1 VTLAPATLLRR
12 TSSAVARELNLETA
26 RTGPDGLSV
35 IYGRGENSIRLFL
48 THDVAPD
55 QPVVAIVPLGDDGLD
70 RIDALTRLWRAVN
83 EYHVPPD
90 PRLTAQQRRR
100 LRHMLQAIDGHTE
113 LASYREIA
121 HALFGER
128 RVSETPWKT
137 SALRDVTIDLVKDGL
152 ALVAGGYRML
162 LRRRR
167 RH

>member
-1 VTLAPATLLRR
+1 MLR
-12 TSSAVARELNLETA
+12 TISSAIARELDLDTA
-26 RTGPDGLSV
+26 RTGADGLSV
-35 IYGRGENSIRLFL
+35 IYGRGETSIRLL
-48 THDVAPD
+48 LAHDAVPD
-55 QPVVAIVPLGDDGLD
+55 QPVVAIVPLGADGLD

-83 EYHVPPD
+83 DHQVPPD

-100 LRHMLQAIDGHTE
+100 LRHMLQAVDGHAE

-121 HALFGER
+121 HALFGQR

-152 ALVAGGYRML
+152 ALIAGGYRML